1 MTNDMIIE
9 VPNTSLYDYKFIE
22 LIGLVIII
30 LSIGGIIYDKTQ
42 KK

>member
-9 VPNTSLYDYKFIE
+9 VPNTFLFDYKFIE
-22 LIGLVIII
+22 LIGLIII
-30 LSIGGIIYDKTQ
+30 FLSIGGIIYDKTQ